1 LRLFGNSEAAMRSLG
16 ALYSI
21 GSIGCAYGWGR
32 YFLGHRG
39 GLLLAALLGLNPYFL
54 FHSLNIRMYCPLV
67 FWTLLSGW
75 ATLELIGGINSRLTK
90 KELTSTANSKKTQK
104 IWIWSV
110 IQIFAVTAGF
120 MTFYYFLFWVAT
132 LGVLVLLRDRKYW
145 WHHGLRLSSGIAL
158 TTPWLLWG
166 TRQQLNNADLE
177 RFSAASNWL
186 EAAGRHLEGVFHTL
200 GIQLIVGDWASILSP
215 LALTVAG
222 IGAIALLI
230 TVSLS
235 LWHSQQRQILV
246 VALVLSILPLLLMS
260 AVDIA
265 SGKFTVGFGWGRSL
279 IFILPGCL
287 LLIALFLEK
296 TQATWRT
303 PVAVSLIILYL
314 SLNITDFSFRSRS
327 MFQQIAGIIEQQSAK
342 PTLIAMNSNAWGHVL
357 RLAYYLPSNSSVM
370 LLAQKSFK
378 LAPALEQTLLTQ
390 PESYQSILWL
400 ESDRPVW
407 GSPATEA
414 ERKQVQEILAKEFQL
429 VQTKRLLGTWELD
442 HFTANLY
449 QRTLSQSSIN

>member
-1 LRLFGNSEAAMRSLG
+1 
-16 ALYSI
+16 
-21 GSIGCAYGWGR
+21 
-32 YFLGHRG
+32 
-39 GLLLAALLGLNPYFL
+39 
-54 FHSLNIRMYCPLV
+54 
-67 FWTLLSGW
+67 
-75 ATLELIGGINSRLTK
+75 
-90 KELTSTANSKKTQK
+90 
-104 IWIWSV
+104 
-110 IQIFAVTAGF
+110 
-120 MTFYYFLFWVAT
+120 
-132 LGVLVLLRDRKYW
+132 
-145 WHHGLRLSSGIAL
+145 
-158 TTPWLLWG
+158 
-166 TRQQLNNADLE
+166 
-177 RFSAASNWL
+177 
-186 EAAGRHLEGVFHTL
+186 
-200 GIQLIVGDWASILSP
+200 
-215 LALTVAG
+215 
-222 IGAIALLI
+222 
-230 TVSLS
+230 
-235 LWHSQQRQILV
+235 
-246 VALVLSILPLLLMS
+246 
-260 AVDIA
+260 
-265 SGKFTVGFGWGRSL
+265 VGFGWGRSL